1 MTAYLTNYAILSKA
15 AWQHIRICLARR
27 KAARCRQPLAQLP
40 RQWSASRLSNMS
52 TRAGL
57 AMLRRAAEAA
67 ANIRAN
73 DRLRAQARFPRREL
87 TDDLAS
93 TVAGVAD
100 VAAALQRAVDAAGA
114 ELVLLGLNGSE
125 SELVLQSIL
134 AGIIAPPYPME
145 NDDDQS

>member
-1 MTAYLTNYAILSKA
+1 
-15 AWQHIRICLARR
+15 
-27 KAARCRQPLAQLP
+27 
-40 RQWSASRLSNMS
+40 MS